1 MFCSTLNFDESLFT
15 ENKERK
21 KQKSLSH
28 FDIFKWTVE
37 SFCSD
42 FLKEKKKINK
52 SPCSSPSYNWYAEQS
67 FLWSN

>member
-42 FLKEKKKINK
+42 FLKEKNK
-52 SPCSSPSYNWYAEQS
+52 
-67 FLWSN
+67 